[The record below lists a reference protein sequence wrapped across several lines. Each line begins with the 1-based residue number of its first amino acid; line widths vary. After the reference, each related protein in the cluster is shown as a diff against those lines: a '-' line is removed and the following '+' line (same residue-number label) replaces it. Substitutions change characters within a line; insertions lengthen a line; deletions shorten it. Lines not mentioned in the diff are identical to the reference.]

1 MIYASANRRIIS
13 HTLQSQGVWRAILA
27 ILISHPGSF
36 IAVATIAKLSKDSAA
51 VCLSSRSPFGR
62 ALYAFSNARARG
74 TVCDY
79 GGPILAETDGPGG
92 PLVAGDHLFR
102 DRLTGKKLGRL
113 NQQHN
118 AHVAYAGPLYM

>member
-1 MIYASANRRIIS
+1 M
-13 HTLQSQGVWRAILA
+13 
-27 ILISHPGSF
+27 
-36 IAVATIAKLSKDSAA
+36 ATIAKLSKDSAA

-62 ALYAFSNARARG
+62 ALYAFSNARAKG

-102 DRLTGKKLGRL
+102 DKTNLSLGLRPRVSVSL
-113 NQQHN
+113 L
-118 AHVAYAGPLYM
+118 P